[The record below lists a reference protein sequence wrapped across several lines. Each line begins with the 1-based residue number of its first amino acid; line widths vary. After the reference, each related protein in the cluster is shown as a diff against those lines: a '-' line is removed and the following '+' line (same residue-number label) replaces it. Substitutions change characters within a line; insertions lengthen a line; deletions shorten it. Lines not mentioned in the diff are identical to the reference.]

1 MRVVPLMA
9 IWLQQLDEQQREL
22 FAFSAN
28 VYTIERKSDLGRGL
42 LDVAANYTM
51 EVKNR
56 GPGHRLGPLAVH
68 LLVHLVDYV
77 LATPLDI
84 VTERIDLLEFSEN
97 SVPSGPLSL
106 EKYVGC
112 LRTQKMF
119 DATKLKVTTL
129 IRHDVGHEIHEGLLA
144 CGAKLLSGKAP
155 RGYLAREVQA
165 TLDAARAR

>member
-28 VYTIERKSDLGRGL
+28 VYTIERTSDLGRGL
-42 LDVAANYTM
+42 LDVAANYTR
-51 EVKNR
+51 EVKSR

-68 LLVHLVDYV
+68 LLVHLVDHFI
-77 LATPLDI
+77 ANPL
-84 VTERIDLLEFSEN
+84 VTERIDLVDFQEN
-97 SVPSGPLSL
+97 TIVQGPLAL
-106 EKYVGC
+106 ERYVGC

-119 DATKLKVTTL
+119 DATKLKVTTM
-129 IRHDVGHEIHEGLLA
+129 IRHDVGHEVHEGLLA
-144 CGAKLLSGKAP
+144 CGAKLLAGKAP
-155 RGYLAREVQA
+155 RGYLACEVQA